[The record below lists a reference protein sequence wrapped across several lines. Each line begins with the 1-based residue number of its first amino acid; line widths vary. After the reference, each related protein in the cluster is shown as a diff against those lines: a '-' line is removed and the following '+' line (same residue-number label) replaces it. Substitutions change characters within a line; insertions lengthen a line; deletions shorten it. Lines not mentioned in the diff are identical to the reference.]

1 MPSCLGIYIENNLI
15 KYAKVNKDRNNFKVE
30 AYGVKFYE
38 DNIEKTIEQIVKET
52 YSYQVPISVNI
63 NKENYTYSKIFNLL
77 KDKDL
82 EKAIETEFEFFC
94 NNNNKNKNTLE
105 FRRIKTNDL
114 EDRDKIR
121 VIYTYIDK
129 ASVVE
134 RLQLLDKYKARY
146 VFPIATIIQNLNR
159 ASVQENSIIVN
170 IEEETEITTLVNG
183 KVYKVDKIEQ
193 GMANILKVIAER
205 ENSIKKA
212 YEICKNTTVYTRTGQ
227 NLKIEGNEY
236 LDIIIEELL
245 AIIDKVKENIISSGL
260 DINNIYIT
268 GMGLNINNIDLLFQ
282 ENFLEK
288 KCEILVPY
296 FIEKTNVKINIKD
309 YIEVNSAISLA
320 IQGLDTK
327 NQEMNFSDEGTTI
340 QKVWTLLT
348 SDVGK
353 GTILKTKQKKQKPTL
368 NEIMNLEL
376 DFTAKMLLRVAT
388 ALVLII
394 ILYLATTEVLA
405 DKINEKLNQVELAI
419 EQSNTEIAK
428 VKEYNTLVITREREY
443 QTMLDNIE
451 QANSMVT
458 EQFSSKNAIPNLLNK
473 IMYVIPKGVQ
483 LLSIENTT
491 GKSIVITARAEK
503 YDQLGY
509 FKAALEE
516 EGILTEITSTKGV
529 KKEGMIDIT
538 ISGNLPY

>member
-245 AIIDKVKENIISSGL
+245 AIIDKVKENIISRIHGPMTSAFAQAQCGFGQVAKHIMELSKKISEIVAPEFSGL
-260 DINNIYIT
+260 GFEMSDFRIENADFDDETKDLIRTYNAQSIEGKAAAAKIKNLGAIDPSSMGNYAAVEQLKALNAAAGNQNGLA
-268 GMGLNINNIDLLFQ
+268 GMGIGMGMGFGMGGMNMGMGMMQQAQQAQQIPMTSCKNCGAQ
-282 ENFLEK
+282 
-288 KCEILVPY
+288 
-296 FIEKTNVKINIKD
+296 IK
-309 YIEVNSAISLA
+309 A
-320 IQGLDTK
+320 
-327 NQEMNFSDEGTTI
+327 
-340 QKVWTLLT
+340 
-348 SDVGK
+348 
-353 GTILKTKQKKQKPTL
+353 
-368 NEIMNLEL
+368 
-376 DFTAKMLLRVAT
+376 TAKFCP
-388 ALVLII
+388 
-394 ILYLATTEVLA
+394 ECG
-405 DKINEKLNQVELAI
+405 KPN
-419 EQSNTEIAK
+419 
-428 VKEYNTLVITREREY
+428 
-443 QTMLDNIE
+443 
-451 QANSMVT
+451 VT
-458 EQFSSKNAIPNLLNK
+458 EQTVSCKKCGAQIKAGAKFCPECGAPQQAETKK
-473 IMYVIPKGVQ
+473 CPKCSAEVEGKFCPECGT
-483 LLSIENTT
+483 SI
-491 GKSIVITARAEK
+491 
-503 YDQLGY
+503 
-509 FKAALEE
+509 
-516 EGILTEITSTKGV
+516 
-529 KKEGMIDIT
+529 
-538 ISGNLPY
+538 